1 MSLAGLQEA
10 MRQWLETGDPDYAAH
25 LGDAARPGL
34 DVYLN
39 NYRTQLLHCL
49 DQAFPRTHAWLG
61 SERFH
66 TAARCHIMA
75 HPPSA
80 WTLDAYPASF
90 AAEVGALFPN
100 DYVTHEIIRLEL
112 ALSDAQTAADRL
124 PLTRAMFV
132 DLDWDVV
139 ALNHASGGQ
148 VLHHF
153 SNAAEIWSAL
163 SHATN
168 PPVAKT
174 DEVPIDILVW
184 RSHWDPCFR
193 VLDADE
199 ADLFAQMTTPLAFTD
214 ICIQLEQKMG
224 EQAGLERAGLL
235 LARWADDEA
244 VSIATT

>member
-1 MSLAGLQEA
+1 MSLAGLQQA
-10 MRQWLETGDPDYAAH
+10 MRQWLETGVPDYAAH

-61 SERFH
+61 SDRFH
-66 TAARCHIMA
+66 AAARCHIMA
-75 HPPSA
+75 QPPSA

-90 AAEVGALFPN
+90 AAEVGALFP
-100 DYVTHEIIRLEL
+100 DDTVTHEIVRLEL
-112 ALSDAQTAADRL
+112 ALADAQTAADRS

-132 DLDWDVV
+132 DLDWEYV
-139 ALNHASGGQ
+139 ALTHASGGQ
-148 VLHHF
+148 ILRHF

-163 SHATN
+163 SRAEN
-168 PPVAKT
+168 PPVAQT
-174 DEVPIDILVW
+174 VDVPVDILVW

-199 ADLFAQMTTPLAFTD
+199 AVLFAQMTNPVAFTD
-214 ICIQLEQKMG
+214 ICMQLAQKLG
-224 EQAGLERAGLL
+224 EQAALERSGLL
-235 LARWADDEA
+235 LARWADDQA
-244 VSIATT
+244 VSIAK

>member
-1 MSLAGLQEA
+1 MAWQRSVPHGRPLPYHG
-10 MRQWLETGDPDYAAH
+10 AA
-25 LGDAARPGL
+25 
-34 DVYLN
+34 
-39 NYRTQLLHCL
+39 
-49 DQAFPRTHAWLG
+49 
-61 SERFH
+61 
-66 TAARCHIMA
+66 
-75 HPPSA
+75 PSA
-80 WTLDAYPASF
+80 WTLDAYPESF

-100 DYVTHEIIRLEL
+100 DHVTHEIIRLEL

-139 ALNHASGGQ
+139 ALTHASGGQ

-163 SHATN
+163 SHGAN

-174 DEVPIDILVW
+174 NEVPIDILVW

-214 ICIQLEQKMG
+214 ICMQLEQKLG
-224 EQAGLERAGLL
+224 EHAALERAGLL

>member
-1 MSLAGLQEA
+1 MKE
-10 MRQWLETGDPDYAAH
+10 WLETGDPDCADR

-39 NYRTQLLHCL
+39 NYRTQLLNCL
-49 DQAFPRTHAWLG
+49 DQAFHRTRAWLG
-61 SERFH
+61 SDQFLR
-66 TAARCHIMA
+66 TARCHITA

-90 AAEVGALFPN
+90 AAEIAALFP
-100 DYVTHEIIRLEL
+100 DDPVTHEIVRLEL
-112 ALSDAQTAADRL
+112 ALGDAQTAADRL

-132 DLDWDVV
+132 DLDWDIV
-139 ALNHASGGQ
+139 ALTHASGGQ
-148 VLHHF
+148 VLRHF

-163 SHATN
+163 SRAES
-168 PPVAKT
+168 PPVGKT
-174 DEVPIDILVW
+174 ADVPIDILVW

-193 VLDADE
+193 ALDADE
-199 ADLFAQMTTPLAFTD
+199 AELFAQMITPLRFTD
-214 ICIQLEQKMG
+214 ICTQLEQKLG
-224 EQAGLERAGLL
+224 EQAAVERAGLL